1 MRALSSTVLQPS
13 ILALQY
19 RSLSTSPI
27 LQDTRSSSKSTASF
41 TRAKTAEPISSNSSS
56 TSTTAQSSGNA
67 PARTG
72 YNAVAKAESKLA
84 KQQKGMSRQ
93 MPGMSLEN
101 QDQPLADPYI
111 LPPLHQ
117 VGIMR
122 VGGIMPSIKYIFAR
136 LRRYF
141 RLRLT
146 AMSTIVQ
153 KEPMIASI
161 YTSPEF
167 TNLPWYKRFI
177 RNLNRIT
184 PTASIQPLSNH
195 LADVWEQW
203 NKAQA
208 SGDVNT
214 IRQISVSQA
223 LEIAKNRA
231 QHQIGG
237 GTVMTWNVDR
247 YITKPKAIDAR
258 VLQVD
263 STGQTTLAQV
273 IVKLETDQT
282 LTIKPRSR
290 APQTLRSTA
299 TEYYAFEKLLSNAEA
314 RWKIK
319 QKLKP
324 YSGGELP
331 KDLM

>member
-1 MRALSSTVLQPS
+1 MSSIVE
-13 ILALQY
+13 
-19 RSLSTSPI
+19 
-27 LQDTRSSSKSTASF
+27 K
-41 TRAKTAEPISSNSSS
+41 EPI
-56 TSTTAQSSGNA
+56 
-67 PARTG
+67 
-72 YNAVAKAESKLA
+72 
-84 KQQKGMSRQ
+84 
-93 MPGMSLEN
+93 
-101 QDQPLADPYI
+101 
-111 LPPLHQ
+111 
-117 VGIMR
+117 
-122 VGGIMPSIKYIFAR
+122 
-136 LRRYF
+136 
-141 RLRLT
+141 
-146 AMSTIVQ
+146 
-153 KEPMIASI
+153 IASI
-161 YTSPEF
+161 YSSPEF
-167 TNLPWYKRFI
+167 TSLPWYKRFI
-177 RNLNRIT
+177 KNLNRIT

-195 LADVWEQW
+195 LAEVWEQW

-223 LEIAKNRA
+223 LETAKNRA

-237 GTVMTWNVDR
+237 GTVMTWKVDR

-273 IVKLETDQT
+273 IVKLETDQV

-314 RWKIK
+314 KWKIK
-319 QKLKP
+319 RKLQP
-324 YSGGELP
+324 YTGGELP